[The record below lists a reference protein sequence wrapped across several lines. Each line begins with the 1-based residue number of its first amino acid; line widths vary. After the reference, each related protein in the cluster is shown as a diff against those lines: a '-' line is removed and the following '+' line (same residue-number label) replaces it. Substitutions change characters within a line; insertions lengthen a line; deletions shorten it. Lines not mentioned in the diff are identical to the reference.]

1 MSTVLYAALAVGDPA
16 SGYDATFPDL
26 PGCAARGA
34 DTAQLL
40 AHAREAVAAHLQ
52 ALADQGE
59 EWPQATPLHQLQAP
73 PGAVVLLVDVAVD
86 DAPVRVNI
94 SIGEQLLKRLD
105 AAAEARGATRSGFIA
120 DAIRASLGG
129 ARVRNAAAA
138 EFEAASRQIQDEL
151 SAVGRRIN
159 ESLGPDSAFSRSMA
173 EFDDRVLD
181 TVRRAADGVSAA
193 IARRQG
199 AEAKRAGPAPGADAQ
214 AGAEGGAAQA

>member
-1 MSTVLYAALAVGDPA
+1 MSTVLYAAIAVGDP
-16 SGYDATFPDL
+16 SGGYDASFPDL
-26 PGCAARGA
+26 PGCAAHGA
-34 DTAQLL
+34 DSARLL
-40 AHAREAVAAHLQ
+40 AQAREAVAAHLQ
-52 ALADQGE
+52 ALADRGE
-59 EWPQATPLHQLQAP
+59 EWPVATPLHQVQAQ
-73 PGAVVLLVDVAVD
+73 PGGVVLLVDVAVD

-120 DAIRASLGG
+120 DALRANLGG
-129 ARVRNAAAA
+129 AGVRGAAAA
-138 EFEAASRQIQDEL
+138 EFEAASRQIHDEL

-193 IARRQG
+193 IARRRAG
-199 AEAKRAGPAPGADAQ
+199 EARRAEPAPAGGDAEAEPVSPLG
-214 AGAEGGAAQA
+214 

>member
-1 MSTVLYAALAVGDPA
+1 MSTVLYAATAVADP
-16 SGYDATFPDL
+16 SGGYSATFPDL

-34 DTAQLL
+34 DTAELL
-40 AHAREAVAAHLQ
+40 ANAREAVAAHLQ
-52 ALADQGE
+52 GLADQGE
-59 EWPQATPLHQLQAP
+59 EWPPATPLHQLQAEA
-73 PGAVVLLVDVAVD
+73 GAIVLLVDVAVD

-138 EFEAASRQIQDEL
+138 EFDAAARQIQDEL

-193 IARRQG
+193 IVRRRA
-199 AEAKRAGPAPGADAQ
+199 AEANRSGGASSPDADAEAAGPAQ
-214 AGAEGGAAQA
+214 A

>member
-1 MSTVLYAALAVGDPA
+1 MSTVLYAALAVGEPA

-173 EFDDRVLD
+173 EFDDRVSE
-181 TVRRAADGVSAA
+181 TVRKAADSVSAA
-193 IARRQG
+193 MARRRE
-199 AEAKRAGPAPGADAQ
+199 AEAKAKADPTGERPPEESGPH
-214 AGAEGGAAQA
+214 